1 MPGPSVPTGGP
12 VAPAPSAAPSAGG
25 PGPMGT
31 TATEDLENF
40 GGAARPTDEEETRD
54 PAASDVDDPQ

>member
-12 VAPAPSAAPSAGG
+12 VAPAPSAGG

-40 GGAARPTDEEETRD
+40 SGAASPTEGETRD
-54 PAASDVDDPQ
+54 PGASDVDDPQ